1 MYSAPSCMF
10 RFSAAMEGSAIQS
23 WMRLIE
29 ASRAASAAF
38 RTSGYR
44 SLAAQAAEPKN
55 MEPAPAS
62 PAAARNSRRSRPPG
76 VRFDSVIICSSLGP
90 VRLDRDDQAG
100 TFCHPGR
107 QFTYI
112 PGIPAHYFRYRS
124 NPVSEGRS
132 CFPYLLPFFAVSR
145 DLARNATTM
154 MPESPAGTR
163 GRHFARYNMNDK
175 KSYDGRCFCGQV
187 QLTVTGEPVG
197 MGYCHCDSCRHWSAG
212 PVNAFTLWKPESV
225 KITQGEGKLKSWS
238 KTPASIRKWCENCG

>member
-100 TFCHPGR
+100 NSPTSLDFLHITFDTDP
-107 QFTYI
+107 I
-112 PGIPAHYFRYRS
+112 PSLKAGVASRIFSPS
-124 NPVSEGRS
+124 
-132 CFPYLLPFFAVSR
+132 LL
-145 DLARNATTM
+145 
-154 MPESPAGTR
+154 
-163 GRHFARYNMNDK
+163 
-175 KSYDGRCFCGQV
+175 
-187 QLTVTGEPVG
+187 
-197 MGYCHCDSCRHWSAG
+197 
-212 PVNAFTLWKPESV
+212 
-225 KITQGEGKLKSWS
+225 
-238 KTPASIRKWCENCG
+238 